1 MGKTDN
7 RESTNSRGLTR
18 VVRHLRLNHTVA
30 IIFLGLAL
38 LGVGASSR
46 YALLTVLLDGVGAAI
61 IMVPAMLAGLW
72 LVPLLLRESPLA
84 PRFDMMPL
92 RWHLLLGTALGL
104 GGISLL
110 ILMLGLIGF
119 LQRPLW
125 IAILFVLAVAGVVRL
140 RILIRAGSAY
150 DRPPRARAWGSD
162 PQVRWWAC
170 LWLLA
175 CPFAVLALL
184 AASTAPGLIRQEE
197 GFGYDVLEYHLQLP
211 KEYVQAGRIE
221 YIPHNVYGN
230 FPANVEMLYLL
241 AMIVHD
247 NISDVGVTANTI
259 HLMFALLAVFAA
271 WVAGREWSPG
281 AGIVCAV
288 ILATGGWLTYLCGLA
303 YVENGM
309 LFFGMT
315 ATALLLRHVRLR
327 ADNEEGDEPDDK
339 PNATAGPWRSVAAAG
354 VVAGLACGCKY
365 TALPL
370 IAAPLAFA
378 TLLQSGCSIRRRI
391 VEGFVFAAATF
402 VTFAPWIIKN
412 QVMTGNPVFPL
423 VNSVFKASPPGW
435 GEEETAGWDRGHSLR
450 VEERTLSGRLGPA
463 WDHILWD
470 KYQRF
475 GPAIFVV
482 ALGGLIR
489 RRRDGVDRL
498 LMIVLLAQVG
508 TWMFGT
514 HLFARFAVVL
524 LIPLALLSGRALH
537 GSDSPVRLWTLIV
550 ALLAGSC
557 WNFAHT
563 ARLHRREAPGDVP
576 ASLIYDGMLPGFEYF
591 RAVNHD
597 LPPDAKIL
605 LIGDAKPFYFQR
617 DVDYCVTFNRNP
629 FLVAVQAAKT
639 PQDVLHWLAER
650 GYSHVLVNWTEV
662 RRLTSTYGL
671 SPATDE
677 RKLKETFDRL
687 SAAGM
692 PPFREFRHPITGG
705 RYVDLYEVPR

>member
-1 MGKTDN
+1 M
-7 RESTNSRGLTR
+7 
-18 VVRHLRLNHTVA
+18 RHIRLNHIVA
-30 IIFLGLAL
+30 VVFLGLAL
-38 LGVGASSR
+38 LGVGVSSR
-46 YALLTVLLDGVGAAI
+46 YALLTVLLDGVGAGFV
-61 IMVPAMLAGLW
+61 MVPAMLAGLW
-72 LVPLLLRESPLA
+72 LVPLLMREAPQA
-84 PRFDMMPL
+84 PRFELMPL

-104 GGISLL
+104 GGMSLL
-110 ILMLGLIGF
+110 ILMFGLLGF

-125 IAILFVLAVAGVVRL
+125 IGILFVLTVAGVVRL
-140 RILIRAGSAY
+140 RILIRAGSAS
-150 DRPPRARAWGSD
+150 DRSPRARAGGSA

-175 CPFAVLALL
+175 CPFVILALL

-211 KEYVQAGRIE
+211 KEYVKAGRIE

-247 NISDVGVTANTI
+247 DIPDVGVTANMI

-271 WVAGREWSPG
+271 WVAGREWSPV

-288 ILATGGWLTYLCGLA
+288 MLATVGWLTYLCGLA

-315 ATALLLRHVRLR
+315 ATALLFRHVRLR
-327 ADNEEGDEPDDK
+327 PDNDEGGGPDDK
-339 PNATAGPWRSVAAAG
+339 PNAPAGSWRSVAAAG

-370 IAAPLAFA
+370 IAAPLALA
-378 TLLQSGCSIRRRI
+378 TLVQGGRSIRRRI
-391 VEGFVFAAATF
+391 VEAFVFGAATL
-402 VTFAPWIIKN
+402 VTFAPWLIKN

-423 VNSVFKASPPGW
+423 VNSVFEASPTGW
-435 GEEETAGWDRGHSLR
+435 GEEETAGWNRGHSLR
-450 VEERTLSGRLGPA
+450 ADKRNINGRLGAA

-470 KYQRF
+470 KYHRF

-482 ALGGLIR
+482 ALAGLIR
-489 RRRDGVDRL
+489 RRRDRVDRL
-498 LMIVLLAQVG
+498 LLIVLLAQAGV
-508 TWMFGT
+508 WMFGT
-514 HLFARFAVVL
+514 HLFARFGVVL
-524 LIPLALLSGRALH
+524 LIPLTLLSGRALH
-537 GSDSPVRLWTLIV
+537 GSNSSVRLWTLV
-550 ALLAGSC
+550 AVLLAGFC

-563 ARLHRREAPGDVP
+563 AWLHVRETPGDAP
-576 ASLIYDGMLPGFEYF
+576 ASLIYDGILPGFEYF
-591 RAVNHD
+591 GAVNHD

-605 LIGDAKPFYFQR
+605 LVGDAKPFYFQR
-617 DVDYCVTFNRNP
+617 DVDYCVAFNRNP
-629 FLVAVQAAKT
+629 FLVVVQAAKT
-639 PQDVLHWLAER
+639 PQDVLRWLAER
-650 GYSHVLVNWTEV
+650 GYSHVLVNWAEV
-662 RRLTSTYGL
+662 RRLASTYGL

-677 RKLKETFDRL
+677 RTLKETFDRL

-692 PPFREFRHPITGG
+692 PPSREFPHPLTGG
-705 RYVDLYEVPR
+705 RYIDLYEVPR